1 MKLGDEL
8 FDLGDVPGTPMLE
21 VVKRR
26 KHLVKGEYASK
37 RDFESVLIGTRA
49 YSK

>member
-8 FDLGDVPGTPMLE
+8 FDLGDVPGTPILE

-26 KHLVKGEYASK
+26 KHLVKG
-37 RDFESVLIGTRA
+37 DFESILIGTRA